1 MSQDPIDA
9 IVVGSVV
16 LTVIGVA
23 GMVTAV
29 WLIVRDYLRGR
40 G

>member
-1 MSQDPIDA
+1 MNQDPVDA
-9 IVVGSVV
+9 IIVGSVV
-16 LTVIGVA
+16 LTVLGVA

-29 WLIVRDYLRGR
+29 WLIVRDYLQGR